1 MSPRTG
7 LGARPVLG
15 LVVKVKFMTENE
27 FEKLVEQ
34 GIEMIPEEI
43 REKMENVEIVVED
56 LPNPEQLRKAGV
68 PAGSSLFGL
77 YQGVPKSKR
86 GNYYANVLPD
96 KITLFQ
102 RVIERHCRTPEAIKE
117 RVKRTVWHEI
127 AHHFGFNEQ
136 EVRDL
141 EKKRFK

>member
-1 MSPRTG
+1 
-7 LGARPVLG
+7 
-15 LVVKVKFMTENE
+15 MTHEE

-34 GIEMIPEEI
+34 GIAEIPPYI
-43 REKMENVEIVVED
+43 QKKMENVEIVID
-56 LPNPEQLRKAGV
+56 DWPNPLQLQQAGL
-68 PAGSSLFGL
+68 SRNSLLLGL
-77 YQGVPKSKR
+77 YQGVPKTKR
-86 GNYYANVLPD
+86 GGHYANVLPD

-102 RVIERHCRTPEAIKE
+102 KTIESVAKTPKAIKE

-127 AHHFGFNEQ
+127 AHHFGFNEK

>member
-1 MSPRTG
+1 
-7 LGARPVLG
+7 
-15 LVVKVKFMTENE
+15 MTQSE

-34 GIEMIPEEI
+34 GIELIPQEI
-43 REKMENVEIVVED
+43 RKKMENVEIVIED
-56 LPNPEQLRKAGV
+56 VPNPGQLRRAGV
-68 PAGSSLFGL
+68 PVGRSLFGL

-86 GNYYANVLPD
+86 GAYYANVLPD

-102 RVIERHCRTPEAIKE
+102 RVIEAHCRTPEAIKE

-136 EVRDL
+136 GVRDL
-141 EKKRFK
+141 EKKRFKNV